1 MLDVLTLDRTLGLQ
15 ATQLIYWGGLAL
27 VALVA
32 FGVAGSA
39 VGLMIRGGLPDGLLL
54 GVPLLVAGLALAG
67 VLGLLWR
74 GACEFFVAVF
84 QIADDL
90 HALRGAGEARG
101 VDPTRL

>member
-1 MLDVLTLDRTLGLQ
+1 MLAILTLDRSLGLQ

-39 VGLMIRGGLPDGLLL
+39 VGLMIRGGFPDGLLL

-67 VLGLLWR
+67 VLGLVWR

-90 HALRGAGEARG
+90 SALRAINEAQESE
-101 VDPTRL
+101 PTRR

>member
-1 MLDVLTLDRTLGLQ
+1 MLDLLTLDRTLGLE
-15 ATQLIYWGGLAL
+15 AAQLIYWGGLAG

-32 FGVAGSA
+32 FAVVGGA
-39 VGLMIRGGLPDGLLL
+39 VGLMIRGGFPDGLLL
-54 GVPLLVAGLALAG
+54 GLPLMVAGLALAG

-90 HALRGAGEARG
+90 RALRLADEAPAPDAAR
-101 VDPTRL
+101 R